1 MSRKDMRT
9 GKANSLEFLDQLI
22 AVRRSQLLVAL
33 RYNGIYRHVYFDQI
47 VWILFSATM
56 KALASDLP

>member
-1 MSRKDMRT
+1 MPRKDMRT

-33 RYNGIYRHVYFDQI
+33 FYNGIYRHVYFDQI
-47 VWILFSATM
+47 FCL
-56 KALASDLP
+56 DLI